1 MLDDYRSLRK
11 GLFAFLVVYS
21 DVEDRLRQWQIRLSI
36 ILDAVVSKQFEM
48 LISQGR
54 VMINQAT
61 TQARRIVFEQEKD
74 PIFDVFTLNAKGEVT
89 EAGILPLFP
98 VVPLGDREQFFTS
111 ISQLTQWH
119 KELITFLD
127 KLMYSQDGDKGEEA

>member
-1 MLDDYRSLRK
+1 MGKRASCC
-11 GLFAFLVVYS
+11 FFLVAYC

-36 ILDAVVSKQFEM
+36 ILDAVASKQFEM

-54 VMINQAT
+54 VMIERAT

-74 PIFDVFTLNAKGEVT
+74 PIVDVFTLNANSEVT
-89 EAGILPLFP
+89 EAGTLPLFP
-98 VVPLGDREQFFTS
+98 VVPRGDREQFFTS

-127 KLMYSQDGDKGEEA
+127 KLMLSQDGGNGGEA